1 MSIINGP
8 ETITSG
14 SQNQTTPSIQTE
26 PEPYILAPV
35 CLFYIQIGGT
45 NVALFTECSGI
56 GIKRE
61 VVDTFWEGGVN
72 EYKHILPGRVDYD
85 HITLKRG
92 LSTSTLLWDW
102 FQIGKGDFAV
112 SRQSVTIVQVA
123 PGISASGSSAGSS
136 SSSST
141 SFGTIKKWTLANA
154 FPVSWKLSELSVNS
168 TDSLAIET
176 LELAHE
182 GITLETS

>member
-8 ETITSG
+8 ETITS
-14 SQNQTTPSIQTE
+14 SSTTATLSVQAEQE
-26 PEPYILAPV
+26 PFILAPI

-45 NVALFTECSGI
+45 TVALFTECSGI

-72 EYKHILPGRVDYD
+72 DYKHILPGRVEYD
-85 HITLKRG
+85 HVTLKRG
-92 LSTSTLLWDW
+92 VSKSTTLWDW
-102 FQIGKGDFAV
+102 FQAGKDNFAV

-123 PGISASGSSAGSS
+123 PGVSS
-136 SSSST
+136 SSGNADASGTAST
-141 SFGTIKKWTLANA
+141 GFGTIKKWTLANA
-154 FPVSWKLSELSVNS
+154 FPVSWKLSELNVNS
-168 TDSLAIET
+168 TDGLAVET
-176 LELAHE
+176 LEIAHE